1 MILTDL
7 QEGRVDLDEDKTFR
21 DYLNE
26 YKADKQDI
34 HVELLHT
41 ATGIPIAMIRQMLT
55 LSDGTK
61 DTLYAF
67 DRFSDLKD
75 AVDENVFRH
84 WLKNMKGLELD
95 GFLQTYAAEQLLLEY
110 FLKGGFD
117 PADWDAS

>member
-67 DRFSDLKD
+67 NRFSGLKD